1 MNARL
6 QAMLMI
12 QRTAVFRQKL
22 GYPMPSV
29 DDARRALR
37 ELDLADRDPGNV
49 STPADELTAFKPGT
63 VIRDGEG
70 YVCERWQGGWYAVA
84 LDGLYEPEPKGMV
97 VLAWPEEAS

>member
-6 QAMLMI
+6 HAQLMAL
-12 QRTAVFRQKL
+12 RTAAFRAKL
-22 GYPMPSV
+22 GYPSPNL

-37 ELDLADRDPGNV
+37 ELDQADRDPGNV
-49 STPADELTAFKPGT
+49 STPADELAELKAGT

-84 LDGLYEPEPKGMV
+84 FEGLYQPEPKGMV
-97 VLAWPEEAS
+97 VLAWPEEDA